1 MPMKFTAVC
10 VTLSNKATDK
20 KKTAET
26 LSFFCLFE
34 TVDQRSGQQ
43 VPPVDQYEK
52 YDFER

>member
-1 MPMKFTAVC
+1 MTMKFTVVC

-20 KKTAET
+20 KDSGDAV
-26 LSFFCLFE
+26 FFCLFE

>member
-10 VTLSNKATDK
+10 VILSNKATD

-26 LSFFCLFE
+26 LSFFLFE